1 MQRLLGSMLII
12 ISLVLAAPADAAAQD
27 KATAA
32 AKPAAEE
39 KTRQKPAAAKS
50 KTAADNEN
58 GAAPAVASEAAPA
71 AAPKAA
77 ANAPAD
83 SLGADD
89 TQAEATDTADVAAD
103 LEGIDDEEPLSFH
116 QVLKTKF
123 IEGSAG
129 FMSLVA
135 LALVLGLAFCVERI
149 IFLTLSE
156 IDAKRMMAD
165 IDGALSNGDLQAA
178 QKMCEQERG
187 PVASICR
194 KALARIAEPIDNIE
208 RGISSYG
215 SVEAANMEK
224 GCSWIKLFIAIAP
237 SLGFLGTVIGMVMAF
252 EQIQDAGDISP
263 TIVASGMKVAL
274 ITTIFG
280 IIAALVLQVFYNY
293 IVSKIDHITADM
305 EESAIKLLD
314 SIGKYKN
321 QIGRAHV

>member
-32 AKPAAEE
+32 AKPAAVE
-39 KTRQKPAAAKS
+39 KTRHKSAAAKT
-50 KTAADNEN
+50 KNAADNEN
-58 GAAPAVASEAAPA
+58 GAAPAEASEAAPA

-156 IDAKRMMAD
+156 IDAKKMMAD
-165 IDGALSNGDLQAA
+165 IDGALSNGDLLAA

-321 QIGRAHV
+321 QKG

>member
-32 AKPAAEE
+32 AKPAAVE
-39 KTRQKPAAAKS
+39 KTIHKSAAAKT

-58 GAAPAVASEAAPA
+58 GAAPATASEAAPA

-89 TQAEATDTADVAAD
+89 TQAEATDTADMAAD

-156 IDAKRMMAD
+156 IDAKRMMSD

-321 QIGRAHV
+321 QKG

>member
-32 AKPAAEE
+32 AKPAAVE

-58 GAAPAVASEAAPA
+58 GAAPAAASEAAPA

-77 ANAPAD
+77 ANAPVD

-321 QIGRAHV
+321 QKG

>member
-1 MQRLLGSMLII
+1 MQKMQRLLGSMLII

-27 KATAA
+27 KAKA
-32 AKPAAEE
+32 AKPAAVE
-39 KTRQKPAAAKS
+39 KTIHKSAAAKT

-58 GAAPAVASEAAPA
+58 GAAPAAASEAAPA

-89 TQAEATDTADVAAD
+89 TQAEATDTADMAAD

-156 IDAKRMMAD
+156 IDAKKMMAD

-321 QIGRAHV
+321 QKG

>member
-1 MQRLLGSMLII
+1 MQKMQRLLGSMLII

-32 AKPAAEE
+32 AKPAAVE

-58 GAAPAVASEAAPA
+58 GAAPAAASEAAPA

-77 ANAPAD
+77 ANAD

-89 TQAEATDTADVAAD
+89 TQAEATDTADMAAD

-178 QKMCEQERG
+178 QQMCEQERG

-321 QIGRAHV
+321 QKG

>member
-32 AKPAAEE
+32 AKPAAVE

-50 KTAADNEN
+50 KIAADNEN
-58 GAAPAVASEAAPA
+58 GAAPAAASEAAPA

-77 ANAPAD
+77 ANAD

-89 TQAEATDTADVAAD
+89 TQAEATDTADMAAD

-178 QKMCEQERG
+178 QQMCEQERG

-321 QIGRAHV
+321 LKG

>member
-1 MQRLLGSMLII
+1 MLII

-32 AKPAAEE
+32 AKPAAVE

-58 GAAPAVASEAAPA
+58 GAAPAAASEAAP
-71 AAPKAA
+71 A

-89 TQAEATDTADVAAD
+89 TQAEATDTADMAAD

-165 IDGALSNGDLQAA
+165 IDGALSSGDLQAA

-321 QIGRAHV
+321 QKG

>member
-32 AKPAAEE
+32 AKPAAVE

-58 GAAPAVASEAAPA
+58 GAAPAAASEAAPA

-77 ANAPAD
+77 AKTPAD
-83 SLGADD
+83 SLDADD
-89 TQAEATDTADVAAD
+89 TQTAAADSADVAAD

-321 QIGRAHV
+321 QKG

>member
-32 AKPAAEE
+32 AKPAAVE

-58 GAAPAVASEAAPA
+58 GAAPAAASEAAPA

-77 ANAPAD
+77 ANAD

-156 IDAKRMMAD
+156 IDAKKMMAD

-314 SIGKYKN
+314 SIGKYKK
-321 QIGRAHV
+321 QKG

>member
-1 MQRLLGSMLII
+1 
-12 ISLVLAAPADAAAQD
+12 
-27 KATAA
+27 
-32 AKPAAEE
+32 
-39 KTRQKPAAAKS
+39 
-50 KTAADNEN
+50 
-58 GAAPAVASEAAPA
+58 
-71 AAPKAA
+71 
-77 ANAPAD
+77 
-83 SLGADD
+83 
-89 TQAEATDTADVAAD
+89 
-103 LEGIDDEEPLSFH
+103 
-116 QVLKTKF
+116 
-123 IEGSAG
+123 
-129 FMSLVA
+129 MSLVA
-135 LALVLGLAFCVERI
+135 LALVIGLAFCIERI
-149 IFLTLSE
+149 IYLTLSE
-156 IDAKRMMAD
+156 INAKKLMNTIGSKIESSD
-165 IDGALSNGDLQAA
+165 IEGAKDICRNT
-178 QKMCEQERG
+178 RG

-321 QIGRAHV
+321 QKG

>member
-32 AKPAAEE
+32 AKPAAVE

-50 KTAADNEN
+50 KIAADNEN
-58 GAAPAVASEAAPA
+58 GAAPAAASEAAPA

-77 ANAPAD
+77 ANAD

-156 IDAKRMMAD
+156 IDAKKMMAD
-165 IDGALSNGDLQAA
+165 IDGVLSNGDLQAA

-321 QIGRAHV
+321 LKG

>member
-12 ISLVLAAPADAAAQD
+12 ISLVLAAPTDAAAQD

-32 AKPAAEE
+32 AKPAAVE
-39 KTRQKPAAAKS
+39 KTIQKPAAAKS

-58 GAAPAVASEAAPA
+58 GAAPAAASEAAPA

-77 ANAPAD
+77 ANAHAD
-83 SLGADD
+83 SLGTDD
-89 TQAEATDTADVAAD
+89 TQAEATDTADMAAD

-321 QIGRAHV
+321 QKG

>member
-32 AKPAAEE
+32 AKPAAVE
-39 KTRQKPAAAKS
+39 KTIHKSAAAKT

-58 GAAPAVASEAAPA
+58 GAASAAASEAAPA

-77 ANAPAD
+77 ANAHAD

-321 QIGRAHV
+321 QKG

>member
-1 MQRLLGSMLII
+1 MQKMQRLLGSMLII

-32 AKPAAEE
+32 AKPAAVE
-39 KTRQKPAAAKS
+39 KTRQKQAAAKS

-58 GAAPAVASEAAPA
+58 GAAPAEASETAPA

-89 TQAEATDTADVAAD
+89 TQAEATDTADMAAD

-321 QIGRAHV
+321 QKG

>member
-32 AKPAAEE
+32 AKPAAVE

-58 GAAPAVASEAAPA
+58 GAAPATASEAAPA

-89 TQAEATDTADVAAD
+89 TQAEAAD

-321 QIGRAHV
+321 QKG

>member
-32 AKPAAEE
+32 AKPAAVE
-39 KTRQKPAAAKS
+39 KTIHKSAAAKT

-58 GAAPAVASEAAPA
+58 GAVPAAASEAAPA

-77 ANAPAD
+77 ANAHAD

-89 TQAEATDTADVAAD
+89 TQAEATDTADMAAD

-321 QIGRAHV
+321 QKG

>member
-32 AKPAAEE
+32 AKPAAVE

-58 GAAPAVASEAAPA
+58 GAAPAEASETAPA

-321 QIGRAHV
+321 QKG

>member
-1 MQRLLGSMLII
+1 MQKMQRLLGSMLII

-32 AKPAAEE
+32 AKPAAVE

-58 GAAPAVASEAAPA
+58 GAAPATASEAAP
-71 AAPKAA
+71 A

-83 SLGADD
+83 SLGTDD

-156 IDAKRMMAD
+156 IDAKKMMAD

-321 QIGRAHV
+321 QKG

>member
-1 MQRLLGSMLII
+1 MQRLLCSMLII

-32 AKPAAEE
+32 AKPAAVE

-58 GAAPAVASEAAPA
+58 GAAPAAASEAAPA

-77 ANAPAD
+77 ANAHAD
-83 SLGADD
+83 RLGADD
-89 TQAEATDTADVAAD
+89 TQAEATDTADMAAD

-321 QIGRAHV
+321 QKG

>member
-12 ISLVLAAPADAAAQD
+12 ISLVLAAPADTAAQD

-32 AKPAAEE
+32 AKPAAVG
-39 KTRQKPAAAKS
+39 KTRQKPTAAKS

-58 GAAPAVASEAAPA
+58 GAAPAEASEAAPA

-83 SLGADD
+83 RLGADD

-321 QIGRAHV
+321 QKG

>member
-1 MQRLLGSMLII
+1 MLII

-32 AKPAAEE
+32 AKPAAVE
-39 KTRQKPAAAKS
+39 KTRQKPTAAKS

-58 GAAPAVASEAAPA
+58 GAASAAASETAP
-71 AAPKAA
+71 A

-89 TQAEATDTADVAAD
+89 TQAEATDTADMAAD

-156 IDAKRMMAD
+156 IDAKKMMAD
-165 IDGALSNGDLQAA
+165 IDGALSNGDLLAA

-321 QIGRAHV
+321 QKG

>member
-1 MQRLLGSMLII
+1 MQKMQRLLGSMLII

-32 AKPAAEE
+32 AKPAAVE

-58 GAAPAVASEAAPA
+58 GAAPATASEAAPA

-77 ANAPAD
+77 ANAHAD
-83 SLGADD
+83 SLGTDD
-89 TQAEATDTADVAAD
+89 TQAEATDTADMAAD

-321 QIGRAHV
+321 QKG

>member
-1 MQRLLGSMLII
+1 MQKMQRLLGSMLII
-12 ISLVLAAPADAAAQD
+12 ISLVLAAPTDAAAQD
-27 KATAA
+27 KAKA
-32 AKPAAEE
+32 AKPAAVE
-39 KTRQKPAAAKS
+39 KTIHKSAAAKT

-58 GAAPAVASEAAPA
+58 GAAPAAASEAAPA
-71 AAPKAA
+71 A
-77 ANAPAD
+77 NAHAD
-83 SLGADD
+83 SLGTDD
-89 TQAEATDTADVAAD
+89 TQAEATDTADMAAD

-321 QIGRAHV
+321 QKG

>member
-1 MQRLLGSMLII
+1 MQKMQRLLGSMLII

-32 AKPAAEE
+32 AKPAAVE

-58 GAAPAVASEAAPA
+58 GAAPAAASEAAPA

-89 TQAEATDTADVAAD
+89 TQAEATDTADMAAD

-321 QIGRAHV
+321 QKG

>member
-32 AKPAAEE
+32 AKPAAVE

-58 GAAPAVASEAAPA
+58 GAAPAAASEAAPA
-71 AAPKAA
+71 A
-77 ANAPAD
+77 NAHAD

-103 LEGIDDEEPLSFH
+103 LEGIDGEEPLSFH

-194 KALARIAEPIDNIE
+194 KALARITEPIDNIE

-321 QIGRAHV
+321 QKG

>member
-1 MQRLLGSMLII
+1 MQRLLGNMLII

-32 AKPAAEE
+32 AKPAAVE
-39 KTRQKPAAAKS
+39 KTRQKPTSAKS

-58 GAAPAVASEAAPA
+58 GAAPAAASEAAPA

-215 SVEAANMEK
+215 SFEAANMEK

-321 QIGRAHV
+321 QKG

>member
-32 AKPAAEE
+32 AKPAAVE
-39 KTRQKPAAAKS
+39 KTRQKPTAAKS

-58 GAAPAVASEAAPA
+58 GAAPATALEAAPA

-77 ANAPAD
+77 ANAHAD

-103 LEGIDDEEPLSFH
+103 LEGIDDEEPQSFH

-321 QIGRAHV
+321 QKG

>member
-1 MQRLLGSMLII
+1 MQRLLGNMLII

-32 AKPAAEE
+32 AKPAAVE
-39 KTRQKPAAAKS
+39 KTRQKQAAAKS

-58 GAAPAVASEAAPA
+58 GAAPAEASEAAPA

-77 ANAPAD
+77 ANAHAD
-83 SLGADD
+83 SLGA
-89 TQAEATDTADVAAD
+89 
-103 LEGIDDEEPLSFH
+103 DDEEPLSFH

-321 QIGRAHV
+321 QKG

>member
-1 MQRLLGSMLII
+1 MQKMQRLLGCMLII

-32 AKPAAEE
+32 AKPAAVE
-39 KTRQKPAAAKS
+39 KTIHKSAAAKT

-58 GAAPAVASEAAPA
+58 GAASAAASETAPA

-321 QIGRAHV
+321 QKG

>member
-32 AKPAAEE
+32 AKPAAVE

-58 GAAPAVASEAAPA
+58 GAAPAAASEAAP
-71 AAPKAA
+71 A

-321 QIGRAHV
+321 QKG

>member
-32 AKPAAEE
+32 AKPAAVE

-58 GAAPAVASEAAPA
+58 GAAPAEASETAPA

-89 TQAEATDTADVAAD
+89 TQAEATDTADMAAD

-156 IDAKRMMAD
+156 IDAKKMMAD

-321 QIGRAHV
+321 QKG

>member
-1 MQRLLGSMLII
+1 MQRLLGNMLII

-32 AKPAAEE
+32 AKPAAVE

-58 GAAPAVASEAAPA
+58 GAAPAAASEAAPA

-89 TQAEATDTADVAAD
+89 TQAEATDTADMAAD

-321 QIGRAHV
+321 QKG

>member
-32 AKPAAEE
+32 AKPAAVE

-58 GAAPAVASEAAPA
+58 GAAPAAASEAAPA

-77 ANAPAD
+77 ANAHAD
-83 SLGADD
+83 RLGTDD

-321 QIGRAHV
+321 QKG

>member
-1 MQRLLGSMLII
+1 MQKMQRLLGSMLII

-32 AKPAAEE
+32 AKPAAVE
-39 KTRQKPAAAKS
+39 KTRQKPAAAKT

-58 GAAPAVASEAAPA
+58 GAAPAAASEAAPA

-77 ANAPAD
+77 ANAHAD
-83 SLGADD
+83 SLGTDD
-89 TQAEATDTADVAAD
+89 TQAEATDTADMAAD
-103 LEGIDDEEPLSFH
+103 LEDIDDEEPLSFH

-156 IDAKRMMAD
+156 IDAKKMMAD

-280 IIAALVLQVFYNY
+280 IIAVLVLQVFYNY

-321 QIGRAHV
+321 QKG

>member
-1 MQRLLGSMLII
+1 MQRLLGCMLII

-32 AKPAAEE
+32 AKPAAVE

-58 GAAPAVASEAAPA
+58 GAAPAAASEAAPA

-77 ANAPAD
+77 ANAHAD

-89 TQAEATDTADVAAD
+89 TQAEATDTADMAAD

-156 IDAKRMMAD
+156 IDAKKMMAD

-321 QIGRAHV
+321 QKG